1 MVSFRTFRRT
11 KLPKPVSWLGL
22 LLPLLTV
29 RRLYQFLCTQD
40 DELERTKRSPR
51 DRQYDDDIEYDMGEP
66 VQMGHFKH
74 MDEKIIPF
82 FPDEDEDP
90 E

>member
-1 MVSFRTFRRT
+1 MNELHIWLSFC
-11 KLPKPVSWLGL
+11 KINLPISN
-22 LLPLLTV
+22 
-29 RRLYQFLCTQD
+29 TQD

-66 VQMGHFKH
+66 VQMGHFKF
-74 MDEKIIPF
+74 MDGF
-82 FPDEDEDP
+82 EDP